1 MAYVTESTK
10 AYGNPL
16 HELTW
21 TIGKGTIV
29 EPIEQV
35 IPPEPPLL
43 PPTLLKVTS
52 FDSFDYQ
59 AIGFKFDI
67 LALVINGSPPSYASN
82 GSKIHHHRLS
92 KCNRNQ
98 NAYQNALQ
106 PNSTL
111 LLKQQLKKPTKLTL
125 WEEFIDLY
133 GNKLLKHL
141 KELQDFPVILARKVV
156 KPKSS
161 SGLSNRFGT
170 TIQIDPPYP
179 QAIELKTWSN
189 EIKPLLSTYITKSTT
204 ATGSLLF
211 VPFEEHI
218 GQIFHVQ
225 AQLLI
230 SNETQRF
237 CVLLCSDCKQIFP
250 RNWSQRRFYCTTCH
264 RSTHLTPRCQFE
276 VTIQDGTG
284 STTAMISDKIGGAL
298 LSLTV
303 ADIHEI
309 RCIKKQLLPLIPVQ
323 HKLLGKTFTIQIKKL
338 FAKHKD
344 ASSAK
349 LFIMSITE
357 EDIASN
363 LALPLTAPTT
373 PESSK
378 RKLKQIMTK
387 ED

>member
-1 MAYVTESTK
+1 MKLNDSVFYSAPTASK
-10 AYGNPL
+10 SFQG
-16 HELTW
+16 
-21 TIGKGTIV
+21 IGHREDSIV
-29 EPIEQV
+29 RPAIDQHISHPVLSEHKHIE
-35 IPPEPPLL
+35 
-43 PPTLLKVTS
+43 
-52 FDSFDYQ
+52 FCF
-59 AIGFKFDI
+59 
-67 LALVINGSPPSYASN
+67 
-82 GSKIHHHRLS
+82 
-92 KCNRNQ
+92 RN
-98 NAYQNALQ
+98 
-106 PNSTL
+106 
-111 LLKQQLKKPTKLTL
+111 
-125 WEEFIDLY
+125 
-133 GNKLLKHL
+133 
-141 KELQDFPVILARKVV
+141 
-156 KPKSS
+156 
-161 SGLSNRFGT
+161 
-170 TIQIDPPYP
+170 
-179 QAIELKTWSN
+179 
-189 EIKPLLSTYITKSTT
+189 
-204 ATGSLLF
+204 
-211 VPFEEHI
+211 
-218 GQIFHVQ
+218 
-225 AQLLI
+225 
-230 SNETQRF
+230 
-237 CVLLCSDCKQIFP
+237 
-250 RNWSQRRFYCTTCH
+250 
-264 RSTHLTPRCQFE
+264 RCQFE